1 MYEEME
7 KLAKKYMDNATAWA
21 DEMKHV
27 LSEQTR
33 FFREKLRE
41 MVCNYNWSYLYLTI
55 ICLYVYVSFFSFHS
69 LLLFL
74 QEKTVGKASKDVK
87 QKVDAA
93 LKKMKEKLDKAERA
107 YNSVKRKLNKV
118 KDICNGI
125 TGAFTFGTLFNTH

>member
-41 MVCNYNWSYLYLTI
+41 MVCNYN
-55 ICLYVYVSFFSFHS
+55 
-69 LLLFL
+69 
-74 QEKTVGKASKDVK
+74 
-87 QKVDAA
+87 
-93 LKKMKEKLDKAERA
+93 
-107 YNSVKRKLNKV
+107 
-118 KDICNGI
+118 
-125 TGAFTFGTLFNTH
+125 